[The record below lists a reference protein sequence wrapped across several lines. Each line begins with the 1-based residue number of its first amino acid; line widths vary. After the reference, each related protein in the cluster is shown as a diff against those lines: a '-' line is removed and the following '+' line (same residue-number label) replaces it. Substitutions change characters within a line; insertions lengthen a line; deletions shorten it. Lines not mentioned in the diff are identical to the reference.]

1 MIEYGRNALCEQ
13 QLEEVWT
20 GNLLILIS
28 DCRRITTGESCAQDG
43 SEVGS
48 EIASSKPTHWKS
60 IYQ

>member
-48 EIASSKPTHWKS
+48 EIASSKPTH
-60 IYQ
+60 